1 VDVAALMLML
11 LTLMSSVAGATPLDD
26 ARDAELQRARGE
38 VANQVQ
44 LSAYDLLD
52 ELVYQLIQEPVFA
65 TQTPVVL
72 AGVSVPVGLGT
83 GLQGLLE
90 NHLADLLI
98 QNPSTNIT
106 LAHCPSCTAV
116 VVHSGPE
123 GTVVSRGIDNPKVLD
138 ELGVGSGKHA
148 LFIDVEAEGTWLVLR
163 ARITRL
169 TPDLPIVWSHTLST
183 SASTPALLRQPQN
196 LKSAED
202 AREEYLDVLQAR
214 GPVTVPLRVGV
225 RTYAIRTGN
234 QAGTAPPPFLW
245 LQSGVEL
252 SPTRN
257 QVWTSSFLLG
267 YAIIPEAYQGLMGQ
281 VRLNRLLT
289 GRYRSLTRPD
299 LYFFAGAAVSTVWG
313 PATGSFSNDRQTA
326 DLIIAAANGDDP
338 SATFGAFHVGL
349 ELRLG
354 NRVGIA
360 SFVETLPG
368 YSESRNFGTHV
379 TFAGIRFQS
388 FGTEVTFCF

>member
-1 VDVAALMLML
+1 MASLMLCL
-11 LTLMSSVAGATPLDD
+11 WTLMCGVAQATPLED
-26 ARDAELQRARGE
+26 ARDAELVRARGE

-52 ELVYQLIQEPVFA
+52 ELVYQWMQEPVFA

-72 AGVSVPVGLGT
+72 AGVTVPVGLGT

-90 NHLADLLI
+90 NHLANLLI
-98 QNPSTNIT
+98 QNPSTNIA

-123 GTVVSRGIDNPKVLD
+123 GTVVSRGIDNPKVL
-138 ELGVGSGKHA
+138 EKLGSGSGKHA

-163 ARITRL
+163 ARITQL

-183 SASTPALLRQPQN
+183 SASTPALLRQSAN

-202 AREEYLDVLQAR
+202 AREEYVEVLEAR
-214 GPVTVPLRVGV
+214 GPVTVPLRLGV
-225 RTYAIRTGN
+225 RTYAIRTGDR
-234 QAGTAPPPFLW
+234 AGTAPPPFLW
-245 LQSGVEL
+245 FQSGVEL

-257 QVWTSSFLLG
+257 QVWTSSFMVG
-267 YAIIPEAYQGLMGQ
+267 YAIIPQAYQGLMGQ
-281 VRLNRLLT
+281 VRISRLLT
-289 GRYRSLTRPD
+289 GRHRSLTRPD
-299 LYFFAGAAVSTVWG
+299 LYFFTGGAVSSVWG

-338 SATFGAFHVGL
+338 GATFGAFHVGVD
-349 ELRLG
+349 LRLG
-354 NRVGIA
+354 NRVSIA
-360 SFVETLPG
+360 TFIETLPG

-388 FGTEVTFCF
+388 FGTEVSFCF